1 MVASLILHPSTDRK
15 LESSTPPP
23 VERTAMSKSFSRNN
37 EIKSQSVCR
46 PGLAWPC
53 VEMTE
58 DVKLKEGER
67 ERRRGRE
74 RVTVHYSQ
82 RLLKFTF
89 RKAGLLRDLHDLQS
103 QAGHTS
109 SFYFRLVQ
117 SVGRGPSSATVSP
130 LWPCE
135 SNASHLS
142 LSAPL
147 MLEENMVHFHSVHFH
162 SPWEP
167 RLKDRHGR
175 TYGNILKAF
184 HITIQPEF
192 LITLYLWMTPILHLL
207 LQKKKK
213 KKTQQP
219 YLFTQSSSFSCSCHI
234 RARSLR
240 SRETLGATSSWLST
254 KIGRRC
260 VNKIKKTGYLLAIK
274 KLLRCL
280 PHKAWMSSSS
290 QGARTSPA
298 PSMPLRS
305 SQHSFVSVCL
315 SVELCIFKRLM
326 ADRLLPQC
334 VSSIAGREVEL

>member
-74 RVTVHYSQ
+74 WVTVHYSQ

-135 SNASHLS
+135 SNASHSS

-147 MLEENMVHFHSVHFH
+147 MLKENMVHFHSVHFH

-184 HITIQPEF
+184 HTTIQPEF

-213 KKTQQP
+213 KKP
-219 YLFTQSSSFSCSCHI
+219 SSLIYLPRVPRFPVPVTYALALWGAGKHWAQH
-234 RARSLR
+234 L
-240 SRETLGATSSWLST
+240 LGCPR
-254 KIGRRC
+254 K
-260 VNKIKKTGYLLAIK
+260 
-274 KLLRCL
+274 
-280 PHKAWMSSSS
+280 
-290 QGARTSPA
+290 
-298 PSMPLRS
+298 
-305 SQHSFVSVCL
+305 
-315 SVELCIFKRLM
+315 
-326 ADRLLPQC
+326 
-334 VSSIAGREVEL
+334 

>member
-135 SNASHLS
+135 SNASHSS

-167 RLKDRHGR
+167 RLKERHGR

-184 HITIQPEF
+184 HTTIQPEF

-213 KKTQQP
+213 KP
-219 YLFTQSSSFSCSCHI
+219 SSLIYLPRVPRFPVPVTYALALWGAGKHWAQH
-234 RARSLR
+234 L
-240 SRETLGATSSWLST
+240 LGCPR
-254 KIGRRC
+254 K
-260 VNKIKKTGYLLAIK
+260 
-274 KLLRCL
+274 
-280 PHKAWMSSSS
+280 
-290 QGARTSPA
+290 
-298 PSMPLRS
+298 
-305 SQHSFVSVCL
+305 
-315 SVELCIFKRLM
+315 
-326 ADRLLPQC
+326 
-334 VSSIAGREVEL
+334 